1 MEPLGKSAAA
11 LYESAMETSQPK
23 RALAAFALALA
34 IAPLPALA
42 GPAIVADIDSGRVLY
57 TEDATKP
64 WYPASVTKLMTV
76 YVTLKALAAGEIGLE
91 TAIPVSKRAA
101 AAPPS
106 KIRVKPGQELTLDNA
121 LKILMVK
128 SANDVAIVVAEG
140 VGGTVENFAA
150 MMNAEAQQLGMT
162 DSHFINPNGLHANG
176 QQSSARD
183 MALLARALLTEFPEY
198 AQLFGIGAVKLGDVV
213 MLNTNGLIGRY
224 PGADGMKT
232 GFICPSGFNVVATAA
247 RGGRKYVAVVFGE
260 PSAQKRTL
268 KASQLFDRAFNG
280 EFSRGPKL
288 AALPRVGGTPPNM
301 REDICVKR
309 IGREPSE
316 SDAPAALSQPTNDD
330 GRPMPMLSN
339 GAAFALGPR
348 DEFTPIDVFIGPSAG
363 SKRAPVAANRK
374 LTAATQT
381 AQNEKPEQPAKTN
394 ATAKTA
400 EKKNAAAK
408 KQPEK
413 KATTT
418 NAKAAP
424 AKPANANPANAKPE
438 RAPTSEPAAAP
449 NETASPQPVP
459 VRTPQPQSSDNL
471 GGIGISQSGPSSF
484 RGAVPVVPQ
493 APVATPNAGGAGPI
507 VLPGAPQPAAAPA
520 APTVQPKLGP
530 APKPTANSAT
540 KPALKPA
547 TEQ

>member
-1 MEPLGKSAAA
+1 MER
-11 LYESAMETSQPK
+11 SQPA

-34 IAPLPALA
+34 IAPLPAMA
-42 GPAIVADIDSGRVLY
+42 GPAIVADVDSGRVLY
-57 TEDATKP
+57 AEDATQP

-76 YVTLKALAAGEIGLE
+76 YVTLKALAAGEVGLE

-150 MMNAEAQQLGMT
+150 RMNAEAQQLGMT

-183 MALLARALLTEFPEY
+183 MAILARALLTEFPEY

-247 RGGRKYVAVVFGE
+247 RGGRKYIVVVFGE

-280 EFSRGPKL
+280 EFSRGPQL
-288 AALPRVGGTPPNM
+288 ASLPQVGGTPPNM

-316 SDAPAALSQPTNDD
+316 SDAPATLAGTNDD
-330 GRPMPMLSN
+330 GRPVQMLSN

-348 DEFTPIDVFIGPSAG
+348 EEFTPIDVFVGPSAG

-374 LTAATQT
+374 LAPQTQT
-381 AQNEKPEQPAKTN
+381 AQAADATDVKPTAKKSADKKTADKKKPTDKKAT
-394 ATAKTA
+394 ATAK
-400 EKKNAAAK
+400 K
-408 KQPEK
+408 P
-413 KATTT
+413 
-418 NAKAAP
+418 AP
-424 AKPANANPANAKPE
+424 AKPASTKPE

-449 NETASPQPVP
+449 NETASPQPMAP
-459 VRTPQPQSSDNL
+459 AAAQAAPAPESTG
-471 GGIGISQSGPSSF
+471 GGIGISQSGPASF
-484 RGAVPVVPQ
+484 RGAIPVVPQ
-493 APVATPNAGGAGPI
+493 APAAAPATAPGAGPI
-507 VLPGAPQPAAAPA
+507 VLPGAAAPAAAAPA
-520 APTVQPKLGP
+520 APAVQPKLGP
-530 APKPTANSAT
+530 APKPAA

-547 TEQ
+547 TDQ

>member
-1 MEPLGKSAAA
+1 MER
-11 LYESAMETSQPK
+11 SQPA

-34 IAPLPALA
+34 IAPLPVMA
-42 GPAIVADIDSGRVLY
+42 GPAIVADLDSGRVLY
-57 TEDATKP
+57 AEDATKP

-76 YVTLKALAAGEIGLE
+76 YVALKALAAGEIGLE

-140 VGGTVENFAA
+140 VAGTVENFAA
-150 MMNAEAQQLGMT
+150 MMNAEAQKLGMT

-183 MALLARALLTEFPEY
+183 MAILARAILTEFPEY
-198 AQLFGIGAVKLGDVV
+198 AQLFSIGAVKLNDVV

-247 RGGRKYVAVVFGE
+247 RGGRKYVIVVFGE

-268 KASQLFDRAFNG
+268 KASLLFDRAFNG
-280 EFSRGPKL
+280 EFSRGPQL
-288 AALPRVGGTPPNM
+288 ASLPRVGGTPPNM

-316 SDAPAALSQPTNDD
+316 NDAPATLSQGTNDD
-330 GRPMPMLSN
+330 GRPMPLLAN

-348 DEFTPIDVFIGPSAG
+348 DEFTPIDVFIGASAG

-374 LTAATQT
+374 LTPATQT
-381 AQNEKPEQPAKTN
+381 AQNEKAGQPAK
-394 ATAKTA
+394 
-400 EKKNAAAK
+400 KNAPT
-408 KQPEK
+408 KQSEK
-413 KATTT
+413 KAPAAQKKPAP
-418 NAKAAP
+418 AKAAP
-424 AKPANANPANAKPE
+424 AKPE
-438 RAPTSEPAAAP
+438 HTPTSEPAAAP

-459 VRTPQPQSSDNL
+459 VKTPAAQTPDNL
-471 GGIGISQSGPSSF
+471 GGIGISQSGPASF
-484 RGAVPVVPQ
+484 RGAVPPTP
-493 APVATPNAGGAGPI
+493 APATAPAAAGAGPL
-507 VLPGAPQPAAAPA
+507 VLPGAAAPA
-520 APTVQPKLGP
+520 PAPTQPKLGP
-530 APKPTANSAT
+530 APKPSA

>member
-1 MEPLGKSAAA
+1 MER
-11 LYESAMETSQPK
+11 SQPL
-23 RALAAFALALA
+23 RALAALALALTA
-34 IAPLPALA
+34 SAAMPALA

-57 TEDATKP
+57 AEEATRP

-76 YVTLKALAAGEIGLE
+76 YVTLRTLAAGQIGLE

-150 MMNAEAQQLGMT
+150 MMNAEAQRLGMT
-162 DSHFINPNGLHANG
+162 ESRFVNPNGLFAAG

-183 MALLARALLTEFPEY
+183 MAILARALLTEFPEY

-247 RGGRKYVAVVFGE
+247 RGGRKYVVVVFGE
-260 PSAQKRTL
+260 PSAQKRTV

-280 EFSRGPKL
+280 EFSRGPQL
-288 AALPRVGGTPPNM
+288 AALPHVGGTPPNL

-316 SDAPAALSQPTNDD
+316 SDAPAALTSGAQDD
-330 GRPMPMLSN
+330 GRPVTMLAN
-339 GAAFALGPR
+339 GAAYATGPR

-374 LTAATQT
+374 AAPSVQT
-381 AQNEKPEQPAKTN
+381 AS
-394 ATAKTA
+394 A
-400 EKKNAAAK
+400 EAPTKSAPAAK
-408 KQPEK
+408 
-413 KATTT
+413 AST
-418 NAKAAP
+418 
-424 AKPANANPANAKPE
+424 AKPAPKKAATKKTAPEDKTAKPTP
-438 RAPTSEPAAAP
+438 APTSEPAPSPA
-449 NETASPQPVP
+449 ETASPVPTAPAKAVAPVE
-459 VRTPQPQSSDNL
+459 NA
-471 GGIGISQSGPSSF
+471 GGIGISQSGPASF
-484 RGAVPVVPQ
+484 RGAIPPQ
-493 APVATPNAGGAGPI
+493 PAPGAPPAASGSGPL
-507 VLPGAPQPAAAPA
+507 VLPGAAAPL
-520 APTVQPKLGP
+520 PSTLSKP
-530 APKPTANSAT
+530 APAKPV
-540 KPALKPA
+540 LKPA
-547 TEQ
+547 ADQ

>member
-1 MEPLGKSAAA
+1 MERSKP
-11 LYESAMETSQPK
+11 T
-23 RALAAFALALA
+23 RALAALALVLA
-34 IAPLPALA
+34 FGTLPALA
-42 GPAIVADIDSGRVLY
+42 GPAIVADVDSGRVLY
-57 TEDATKP
+57 AENATQP

-76 YVTLKALAAGEIGLE
+76 YVTLKALEAGEIGLE

-150 MMNAEAQQLGMT
+150 RMNAEAQKLGMT

-183 MALLARALLTEFPEY
+183 MAILARALLTEFPDY
-198 AQLFGIGAVKLGDVV
+198 APLFGIGAVKLADVV

-247 RGGRKYVAVVFGE
+247 RGGRKYIVVVFGE

-280 EFSRGPKL
+280 EFSRGPQL
-288 AALPRVGGTPPNM
+288 ASLPKVGGTPPNM

-316 SDAPAALSQPTNDD
+316 NDAPATLVQGANDD
-330 GRPMPMLSN
+330 GRPVAMVSN

-348 DEFTPIDVFIGPSAG
+348 DEFTPIDVFIGASAG
-363 SKRAPVAANRK
+363 SKRAPMAANRK
-374 LTAATQT
+374 LAPQTQT
-381 AQNEKPEQPAKTN
+381 AQATDTPETKAST
-394 ATAKTA
+394 
-400 EKKNAAAK
+400 KKVSD
-408 KQPEK
+408 K
-413 KATTT
+413 KATDKKTT
-418 NAKAAP
+418 DKKKAADK
-424 AKPANANPANAKPE
+424 KPATTAKKPAPPNAERVPNA
-438 RAPTSEPAAAP
+438 EPSAAP
-449 NETASPQPVP
+449 SASAPAQSAPASPE
-459 VRTPQPQSSDNL
+459 TPPQNSS
-471 GGIGISQSGPSSF
+471 GGIGISQSGPASF
-484 RGAVPVVPQ
+484 RGAIPVTPQ
-493 APVATPNAGGAGPI
+493 APSAAPGAGPI
-507 VLPGAPQPAAAPA
+507 VLPGAATPAPETAPA
-520 APTVQPKLGP
+520 AIQPKLGP
-530 APKPTANSAT
+530 APKPAA

-547 TEQ
+547 TDQ